1 MDNFNKKNSQDQE
14 SYYRSDY
21 DSFDSSPPEE
31 KSLWYYVS
39 IIGKKIWYLPL
50 FLLIGLIGSVF
61 YSFNQPEMFQ
71 ATSSVRLLRD
81 APNFLKTS
89 NVVNEGIS
97 GKIDFNTKIASMR
110 SSRLINNVK
119 KRLSK
124 DQIKRLIKPYSDNVK
139 SNSLLL
145 SESILS
151 RNLSVETSK
160 STYIVSYLFEH
171 QNKLLAKE
179 IANLFATEFIQLD
192 RKRLIESSSDAANSL
207 TLESNK
213 VRKKYDALLIEIA
226 DYRKKNNLISL
237 QADESIDQQELAIL
251 RSSRTSKEA
260 LLIDM
265 EITFNLIQ
273 ECEKDIKKLLK
284 LQSIASDSR
293 VAQIS
298 NNLTASRIE
307 IKTLSSR
314 YKEKHPMII
323 QAKQRERKLEEELQ
337 NAVESAVIII
347 ETDYAS
353 NLESFKISKEKVEA
367 KEKEM
372 FERTT
377 TNVEYALL
385 LKQRDNFSKH
395 LDFIETRKN
404 EEMTKV
410 QLKTPSILINELA
423 TVPNSR
429 SSPNHFMNIATGSFV
444 GLFMGVF
451 IIVATVCLDNTVKT
465 HLDVENEIGL
475 EISGIIP
482 LVKELNNN
490 QIALL
495 VSNNLDP
502 RVVESF
508 NSVYSTL
515 KIRESLE
522 GFNKCLLVTSTIP
535 GEGKSFVCTNLGLT
549 FAMHGQKTLLIDA
562 DLRLPNIAKSLNLKP
577 EKGLINFFTEE
588 ISLDKIVTHDVYPN
602 MDLITS
608 GGKSKNSSQI
618 LCSKE
623 FSELIM
629 YFRQF
634 YDRIIVDAPPMAAV
648 SDPLNILPLVDGF
661 FYVVRSNVVN
671 KKVASLQVSKAKSS
685 KTPALGAILNQV
697 SSSGSYYYYSQ
708 DQYGDYLVSENQ
720 EKSAVT

>member
-1 MDNFNKKNSQDQE
+1 MNDFHKKTSQDE
-14 SYYRSDY
+14 GSYYGYDY
-21 DSFDSSPPEE
+21 DSYDSSPSNT
-31 KSLWYYVS
+31 KSFWYYVS

-50 FLLIGLIGSVF
+50 FLLIGIIGSVF

-71 ATSSVRLLRD
+71 ATSSVRLLRE
-81 APNFLKTS
+81 APNFLKTT

-97 GKIDFNTKIASMR
+97 SGLDFNTKVASMK
-110 SSRLINNVK
+110 SSRLIQAVK
-119 KRLSK
+119 NRLTK
-124 DQIKRLIKPYSDNVK
+124 DQIKKLTKPYIDNVK
-139 SNSLLL
+139 GNSLVL

-151 RNLSVETSK
+151 KNLSVKKFEA
-160 STYIVSYLFEH
+160 TYIVKYIFEH
-171 QNKLLAKE
+171 QNKSLCKE
-179 IANLFATEFIQLD
+179 IADLFAIEFIQLD
-192 RKRLIESSSDAANSL
+192 RKRLIENSSGAANSL
-207 TLESNK
+207 TLESNTVK
-213 VRKKYDALLIEIA
+213 RKYDALLIEIA

-237 QADESIDQQELAIL
+237 QADESIDQQELGIL
-251 RSSRTSKEA
+251 RRTLTSKEA
-260 LLIDM
+260 TLIDL

-273 ECEKDIKKLLK
+273 KCEKDIKKLLK
-284 LQSIASDSR
+284 LQSIKADSR

-307 IKTLSSR
+307 IKTLSLR
-314 YKEKHPMII
+314 YKEKHPMMI

-337 NAVESAVIII
+337 NAVKSAVIVI

-353 NLESFKISKEKVEA
+353 ALQSFKISKEKVEA
-367 KEKEM
+367 KEKKM

-377 TNVEYALL
+377 TNVEYSLL

-410 QLKTPSILINELA
+410 QLRAPSILINELA
-423 TVPNSR
+423 TIPNFR
-429 SSPNHFMNIATGSFV
+429 SSPNHFMNIATGSFI
-444 GLFMGVF
+444 GFFIGVF
-451 IIVATVCLDNTVKT
+451 IIVALVYLDNTVNT
-465 HLDVENEIGL
+465 YLDVEIDIGL
-475 EISGIIP
+475 EISGVIP
-482 LVKELNNN
+482 LVRKLDKSK
-490 QIALL
+490 IAQLA
-495 VSNNLDP
+495 SNNLDP

-535 GEGKSFVCTNLGLT
+535 GEGKSFVCTNLGIT
-549 FAMHGQKTLLIDA
+549 FAKHGQKTLLIDG
-562 DLRLPNIAKSLNLKP
+562 DLRLPNIAKSLNIKP
-577 EKGLINFFTEE
+577 EKGLINFFTDG
-588 ISLDKIVTHDVYPN
+588 ISLEKIVTQSLYPN
-602 MDLITS
+602 MDIITS
-608 GGKSKNSSQI
+608 GGKTKNASQI

-623 FSELIM
+623 FSELII

-634 YDRIIVDAPPMAAV
+634 YDRIIIDAPPMAAV

-661 FYVVRSNVVN
+661 FYVIRSNVAN
-671 KKVASLQVSKAKSS
+671 KKVANLHVSKAKSS

-697 SSSGSYYYYSQ
+697 SSGSSYYYYSQ
-708 DQYGDYLVSENQ
+708 DQYGDYLVSENR